1 MNVFTEE
8 DVTDEAKEEEGKE
21 SLSPRGKEKDNKKS
35 SAEAQKPTKSLLK

>member
-21 SLSPRGKEKDNKKS
+21 SQSPRAKEKDNKKS